1 MPTYE
6 YRAKTPAGEDVT
18 GLIQADNEMA
28 VTRTLDEKQLFPIR
42 VAEQAERR
50 GPVGRRVRI
59 RDVAIC
65 YGQLADLL
73 RAGVPMLRALQ
84 TVARA
89 TRSAH
94 LAHVLRAV
102 HDEIS
107 AGETMADAVAQHPD
121 VFSPLHAAMI
131 RAGEQA
137 GFLEDVLT
145 NLGEFLERQDEL
157 RSRVRG
163 AMIYPLI
170 LVAFGIAAVT
180 VILVHFV
187 PKFRKFFGSTDL
199 PLPTRILFAIS
210 DGLRQWPVLV
220 AGVVAVAACVV
231 ALWRSRAVRMAWARW
246 QLKLPL
252 LGRLLRTIC
261 VSRFCRILGTM
272 LHNGV
277 PILQA
282 LAISKDATGNAMLA
296 ERIEDAA
303 ESVRAGQTL
312 ADPLRGDDLFP
323 PEILEMM
330 AVAEESNQ
338 LEKVLVQ
345 IAETVDRRTE
355 RQLDVLV
362 RLIEPLILVMI
373 AAVIGMVAVGLLY
386 PIFTIADRLG

>member
-6 YRAKTPAGEDVT
+6 YRAKTSAGEEVT
-18 GLIQADNEMA
+18 GLVQADNEMTA
-28 VTRTLDEKQLFPIR
+28 TRTLDEKQLFPIR
-42 VAEQAERR
+42 VAEQAARAAAT
-50 GPVGRRVRI
+50 GGRVRI

-73 RAGVPMLRALQ
+73 RAGVPMLRALH

-89 TRSAH
+89 TRSAR
-94 LAHVLRAV
+94 LAQVLRAV

-107 AGETMADAVAQHPD
+107 AGETMADAVAQHRE
-121 VFSPLHAAMI
+121 VFPPLHAAMI

-145 NLGEFLERQDEL
+145 NLSEFLERQDEL

-170 LVAFGIAAVT
+170 LAVFGVAAVT
-180 VILVHFV
+180 VILVYFV
-187 PKFRKFFGSTDL
+187 PKFRKFFADADL
-199 PLPTRILFAIS
+199 PLPTRILFATS

-220 AGVVAVAACVV
+220 AVVVAVAAGVV
-231 ALWRSRAVRMAWARW
+231 AFRRSRAVRVAWARW
-246 QLKLPL
+246 QLRLPV
-252 LGRLLRTIC
+252 LGRLLRTVCI
-261 VSRFCRILGTM
+261 SRFCRILGTM
-272 LHNGV
+272 LRNGV

-282 LAISKDATGNAMLA
+282 LAISKNAAGNAMLA
-296 ERIEDAA
+296 ERIA
-303 ESVRAGQTL
+303 EATDSVRAGQTL
-312 ADPLRGDDLFP
+312 AEPLRGDGLFP

-345 IAETVDRRTE
+345 IADTVDRRTE

-362 RLIEPLILVMI
+362 RLIEPLILVVI
-373 AAVIGMVAVGLLY
+373 ALVIGLVAVGLLY